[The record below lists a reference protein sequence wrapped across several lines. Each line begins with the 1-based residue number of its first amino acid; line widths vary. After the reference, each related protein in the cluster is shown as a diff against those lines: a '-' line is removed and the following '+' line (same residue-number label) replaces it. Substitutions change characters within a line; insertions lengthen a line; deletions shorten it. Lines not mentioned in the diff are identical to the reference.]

1 MAVMKKISYSAEKNK
16 QADNQL
22 ANMFGGFNTA
32 AISESDIKMLPVE
45 QIQLDPKGEFQK
57 LFPINESDL
66 GNIVESMKKKGFLK
80 HQHLL
85 VATIIEEDM
94 TILVDGHT
102 RLKAAIAAGID
113 EVPVYEIT
121 AETRKEAKIACYEM
135 QLFRRNLSDGQKL
148 MAIEAMDVLKNPGR
162 KASDSPAE
170 PSGKSAERLGEQ
182 LGMSTR
188 QVEKGRAILA
198 SGDEETIEKVK
209 NDEMSFSAGYDKVKG
224 KSKKKSDDE
233 NGDFDDISDSLEDM
247 RGVPKAVVIGDHSDH
262 IARPTNK
269 LSPEED
275 SERTRERRKAYENGC
290 VDGFLQCAKYIF
302 AALRDGAEA
311 DEIESIINGTKA
323 DFEDLLR
330 LKAEETETEDE
341 QEDSFVDDIDFTEE
355 K

>member
-1 MAVMKKISYSAEKNK
+1 MAIMKKINYSAEKNK

-22 ANMFGGFNTA
+22 ASMFGGVNTA
-32 AISESDIKMLPVE
+32 SISESDIKMLPVE

-66 GNIVESMKKKGFLK
+66 GNIVESMKKKGFPK

-85 VATIIEEDM
+85 VATIVEEGV

-102 RLKAAIAAGID
+102 RLKAAQEAGID
-113 EVPVYEIT
+113 EVPIYEIT

-162 KASDSPAE
+162 KSSDSQDE

-224 KSKKKSDDE
+224 KSKKKDE
-233 NGDFDDISDSLEDM
+233 DEDFDDISDSLEDTS
-247 RGVPKAVVIGDHSDH
+247 GDPKGIVIGDHSDH
-262 IARPTNK
+262 IERPTNK
-269 LSPEED
+269 LSPEQD
-275 SERTRERRKAYENGC
+275 SERTLERRRAYESGC

-302 AALRDGAEA
+302 SALRDGAEA
-311 DEIESIINGTKA
+311 DEIESVISGTKA
-323 DFEDLLR
+323 DYENLLR
-330 LKAEETETEDE
+330 LKAEDAES
-341 QEDSFVDDIDFTEE
+341 EDSFGVDDIDFNEE
-355 K
+355 G

>member
-1 MAVMKKISYSAEKNK
+1 MAIMKKINYSAEKNK

-22 ANMFGGFNTA
+22 ANMFGGFNA
-32 AISESDIKMLPVE
+32 ASISESDIKMLPVE

-85 VATIIEEDM
+85 VATIIEEDV

-102 RLKAAIAAGID
+102 RLKAAQEAGID
-113 EVPVYEIT
+113 EVPIYEIT

-162 KASDSPAE
+162 KSSDSQDE

-224 KSKKKSDDE
+224 KSKKKDGDE
-233 NGDFDDISDSLEDM
+233 DEDFDDISDSLEDTS
-247 RGVPKAVVIGDHSDH
+247 GDPKGIVIGDHSDH
-262 IARPTNK
+262 IERPTNK
-269 LSPEED
+269 LSPEQD
-275 SERTRERRKAYENGC
+275 SERTLERRRAYESGC

-311 DEIESIINGTKA
+311 DEIESIINGTTS
-323 DFEDLLR
+323 DYENLLR
-330 LKAEETETEDE
+330 LKAEDAES
-341 QEDSFVDDIDFTEE
+341 EDSFGVDDIDFNEE
-355 K
+355 G

>member
-1 MAVMKKISYSAEKNK
+1 MAIMKKINYSAEKNK

-32 AISESDIKMLPVE
+32 SISESDIKMLPVE

-85 VATIIEEDM
+85 IVTILEEDV
-94 TILVDGHT
+94 TILGDGHT
-102 RLKAAIAAGID
+102 RFKAAQLAGID

-162 KASDSPAE
+162 KSSDSQDE

-224 KSKKKSDDE
+224 KSKKKDGDE
-233 NGDFDDISDSLEDM
+233 DFDDISDSLEDTS
-247 RGVPKAVVIGDHSDH
+247 GDPKGIVIGDHSDH
-262 IARPTNK
+262 IERPTNK
-269 LSPEED
+269 LSPEQD
-275 SERTRERRKAYENGC
+275 SERTLERRRAYESGC

-311 DEIESIINGTKA
+311 DEIESIINGTTS
-323 DFEDLLR
+323 DYENLLR
-330 LKAEETETEDE
+330 LKAEDAES
-341 QEDSFVDDIDFTEE
+341 EDSFGVDDIDFNEE
-355 K
+355 GE

>member
-1 MAVMKKISYSAEKNK
+1 MAITKKINYSAEKSK

-22 ANMFGGFNTA
+22 ASMFGGFNTA
-32 AISESDIKMLPVE
+32 AIPESDIKMLPVE

-102 RLKAAIAAGID
+102 RLKAARAAGID

-162 KASDSPAE
+162 KSSDSQDE

-224 KSKKKSDDE
+224 KSKKKDGDE
-233 NGDFDDISDSLEDM
+233 DEDFDDISDSLEDTS
-247 RGVPKAVVIGDHSDH
+247 GDPKGIVIGDHSDH
-262 IARPTNK
+262 IERPTNK
-269 LSPEED
+269 LSPEQD
-275 SERTRERRKAYENGC
+275 SERTLERRRAYESGC

-311 DEIESIINGTKA
+311 DEIESIINGTTS
-323 DFEDLLR
+323 DYENLLR
-330 LKAEETETEDE
+330 LKAEDAES
-341 QEDSFVDDIDFTEE
+341 EDSFGVDDIDFNEE
-355 K
+355 R